1 MNAVLLDH
9 TTTFFVKKVMSDV
22 QRAQETEE
30 DAKLFPMTRWT
41 LVAKTRDR
49 EAATKAL
56 SELCEMYWYPV
67 YAYIRSM
74 GKPHHDAQDLAQS
87 FFAALLEKDGFSKGD
102 PELGRLRCYLCVA
115 VKRHVF
121 TADRDGRR
129 QKRGGGKEV
138 YSLDADEADRK
149 FSREPCNDESPETFF
164 DKRWATKVIET
175 AIAKIRKGY
184 EARGKVEQFEAA
196 RPFLSL
202 YSGEGEHEAIAQ
214 SLGLKTNAFRTIIYR
229 LRQRYKEAL
238 REIVGDTLTDKSKID
253 EELQHLFEIFER

>member
-1 MNAVLLDH
+1 
-9 TTTFFVKKVMSDV
+9 MSDAES
-22 QRAQETEE
+22 AQETEE

-41 LVAKTRDR
+41 LVAKTKNS
-49 EAATKAL
+49 AAAGKAL

-74 GKPHHDAQDLAQS
+74 GKAHHDAQDLAQS
-87 FFAALLEKDGFSKGD
+87 FFAALLAKDGFSKGD

-115 VKRHVF
+115 VKRHVM

-138 YSLDADEADRK
+138 FSLDADEAERK
-149 FSREPCNDESPETFF
+149 FSREPCNEDTPETFF

-175 AIAKIRKGY
+175 AIATIREGY
-184 EARGKVEQFEAA
+184 EERGKVKQFEAA

-202 YSGEGEHEAIAQ
+202 YSGEGEHEAVAER
-214 SLGLKTNAFRTIIYR
+214 LGIKVNAFRTIVYR

-238 REIVGDTLTDKSKID
+238 RELVGDTLADKSKID